1 MELAASHTPVAG
13 AIRQAWGL
21 ATSVNALI
29 VDDNEGIRRLLRR
42 AIREIADPIWEC
54 CDGADALKSYIDRRP
69 DIVLMDFSLPD
80 GTGLDATRAILDE
93 LPDCKIIFLTVY
105 ETDENMLAAIHL
117 GAQGGERTLEITVG
131 GVAANPTVL
140 WVAANR

>member
-69 DIVLMDFSLPD
+69 DIVLMDIRMPIVD
-80 GTGLDATRAILDE
+80 GLEATRRILKFDPE
-93 LPDCKIIFLTVY
+93 ARVMIVTDYDDDDLREVALEAGACGYWLKEEVADLPQKLLSI
-105 ETDENMLAAIHL
+105 A
-117 GAQGGERTLEITVG
+117 GK
-131 GVAANPTVL
+131 
-140 WVAANR
+140 

>member
-54 CDGADALKSYIDRRP
+54 CDGVDALKSYIDRRP
-69 DIVLMDFSLPD
+69 DIVLMDIRMPIVD
-80 GTGLDATRAILDE
+80 GLEATRRILQFDPE
-93 LPDCKIIFLTVY
+93 ARVMIVTDYDDDDLREVALEAGACGYWLKEEVADLPQKLLSI
-105 ETDENMLAAIHL
+105 A
-117 GAQGGERTLEITVG
+117 GK
-131 GVAANPTVL
+131 
-140 WVAANR
+140 

>member
-54 CDGADALKSYIDRRP
+54 CDGVDALKSYIDRRP
-69 DIVLMDFSLPD
+69 DIVLMDIRMPIVD
-80 GTGLDATRAILDE
+80 GLEATRRILKFDPE
-93 LPDCKIIFLTVY
+93 ARVMIVTDYDDDDLREVALEAGACGYWLKEEVADLPQKLLSI
-105 ETDENMLAAIHL
+105 A
-117 GAQGGERTLEITVG
+117 GK
-131 GVAANPTVL
+131 
-140 WVAANR
+140 

>member
-42 AIREIADPIWEC
+42 AIREIADPIWEFS
-54 CDGADALKSYIDRRP
+54 DGAEALKSYIDRRP
-69 DIVLMDFSLPD
+69 DIVLMDIRMPIVD
-80 GTGLDATRAILDE
+80 GLEATRRILQFDPEARVMIVTDYDDDDLREVALEAGACGYWLKEEVADLPQE
-93 LPDCKIIFLTVY
+93 LLSIAGK
-105 ETDENMLAAIHL
+105 
-117 GAQGGERTLEITVG
+117 
-131 GVAANPTVL
+131 
-140 WVAANR
+140 

>member
-69 DIVLMDFSLPD
+69 DIVLMDIRMPIVD
-80 GTGLDATRAILDE
+80 GLEATRRILQFDPE
-93 LPDCKIIFLTVY
+93 ARVMIVTDYDDDDLREVALEAGACGYWLKEEVADLPQKLLSI
-105 ETDENMLAAIHL
+105 A
-117 GAQGGERTLEITVG
+117 GK
-131 GVAANPTVL
+131 
-140 WVAANR
+140 

>member
-69 DIVLMDFSLPD
+69 DIVLMDIRMPIVD
-80 GTGLDATRAILDE
+80 GLEATRRILKFDPE
-93 LPDCKIIFLTVY
+93 ARVMIVTDYYDDDLREVALEAGACGYWLKEEVADLPQKLLSI
-105 ETDENMLAAIHL
+105 A
-117 GAQGGERTLEITVG
+117 GK
-131 GVAANPTVL
+131 
-140 WVAANR
+140 

>member
-54 CDGADALKSYIDRRP
+54 CDGVDALKSYIDRRP
-69 DIVLMDFSLPD
+69 DIVLMDIRMPIVD
-80 GTGLDATRAILDE
+80 GLEATRRILQFDPEARVMIVTDYDDDDLREVALEAGACGYWLKEEVADLPQE
-93 LPDCKIIFLTVY
+93 LLSIAGK
-105 ETDENMLAAIHL
+105 
-117 GAQGGERTLEITVG
+117 
-131 GVAANPTVL
+131 
-140 WVAANR
+140 